1 MRALVVLAMLRV
13 GASVGHESGDHPGE
27 LYGESRSYGRTS
39 TALDLTLI
47 GLPATS
53 RFGTPF
59 GGELWH
65 RFGLRGREPGFVDRS
80 QPATLVWQTEGAFDV
95 APVHWNSG
103 RIIAGVGAGADADL
117 GRWFPA
123 WGRLYPLM
131 LARVQLFPGRLGVH
145 LGWTWIPTT
154 SNASRTYEH
163 RGELALSWDRIHVGA
178 RLSRRW
184 VRDDDGRY
192 TIDETSAFAGWAF

>member
-1 MRALVVLAMLRV
+1 MHALVVVAMLRV
-13 GASVGHESGDHPGE
+13 GASVAHESGSHPAELFGE
-27 LYGESRSYGRTS
+27 TRSFGRTS
-39 TALDLTLI
+39 AALDLTLI
-47 GLPATS
+47 GLPGTS
-53 RFGTPF
+53 RFDTRY

-65 RFGLRGREPGFVDRS
+65 RFGLRGREPGFLDRS

-95 APVHWNSG
+95 APVQWSG
-103 RIIAGVGAGADADL
+103 GLVIAGLGGGVDVDL

-123 WGRLYPLM
+123 WGRLYPLV

-163 RGELALSWDRIHVGA
+163 RAELALSWDRMHLGA
-178 RLSRRW
+178 RVSRRW
-184 VRDDDGRY
+184 VREDDAAY
-192 TIDETSAFAGWAF
+192 TMTEPSVFAGWAF